1 MRSCGVSLGRTWLVT
16 KTAAVC
22 DGTGRGAAGPLGVR
36 YRLVDLERVERLDHG
51 RVTAVAR
58 VREIESRVVYTLRYR
73 LRLKRTDRWLAL
85 GVEG

>member
-1 MRSCGVSLGRTWLVT
+1 MARD
-16 KTAAVC
+16 AVLP
-22 DGTGRGAAGPLGVR
+22 APLGVR

-73 LRLKRTDRWLAL
+73 LRLKRTDRWLVL